1 MVVLRIACCGYHAD
15 SLHDAGCE
23 RLASAV
29 SLDPVTAIA
38 DLAKTAV
45 NTIWPDKT
53 EQEKAQLAAAVTLV
67 QGQMSIN
74 QQEAANPSL
83 FVSGW
88 RPFIGW
94 VCGGGCAWNWIGLPI
109 AKAALTFAGYKLAI
123 SPADLGEMMPL
134 LLGMLGL
141 GGLRTI
147 EKINKVAA
155 K

>member
-1 MVVLRIACCGYHAD
+1 M
-15 SLHDAGCE
+15 
-23 RLASAV
+23 
-29 SLDPVTAIA
+29 SLDPVTAVA
-38 DLAKTAV
+38 DLAKVAV
-45 NTIWPDKT
+45 NAIWPDKT

-67 QGQMSIN
+67 QGQMAIN
-74 QQEAANPSL
+74 QTEAANPSL

-94 VCGGGCAWNWIGLPI
+94 VCGGGCAWNWIGLPVM
-109 AKAALTFAGYKLAI
+109 KAGFDYFGHPLGI

-141 GGLRTI
+141 GGLRTV

>member
-1 MVVLRIACCGYHAD
+1 MA
-15 SLHDAGCE
+15 
-23 RLASAV
+23 
-29 SLDPVTAIA
+29 LDPVTAIA

-45 NTIWPDKT
+45 NAIWPDKT
-53 EQEKAQLAAAVTLV
+53 EQEKAQLTAAVTLV
-67 QGQMSIN
+67 QGQLAIN
-74 QQEAANPSL
+74 QAEAANPSI

-94 VCGGGCAWNWIGLPI
+94 VCGSGCAWNWIGLPV
-109 AKAALTFAGYKLAI
+109 AKAVLAFSGNPLDI
-123 SPADLGEMMPL
+123 SPADLTEMMPL

-141 GGLRTI
+141 GGLRTV

>member
-1 MVVLRIACCGYHAD
+1 M
-15 SLHDAGCE
+15 
-23 RLASAV
+23 
-29 SLDPVTAIA
+29 SLDPVTAVA

-45 NTIWPDKT
+45 NAIWPDKT

-74 QQEAANPSL
+74 QAEAANPSP

-94 VCGGGCAWNWIGLPI
+94 VCGGGCAWNWIGLPVVKAVLDYFGHPI
-109 AKAALTFAGYKLAI
+109 AV
-123 SPADLGEMMPL
+123 SSADLSEMMPL

>member
-1 MVVLRIACCGYHAD
+1 MPLI
-15 SLHDAGCE
+15 S
-23 RLASAV
+23 
-29 SLDPVTAIA
+29 DPVTAIA

-45 NTIWPDKT
+45 QAIFPDKT

-67 QGQMSIN
+67 QGQLAIN
-74 QQEAANPSL
+74 QTEAANPTL
-83 FVSGW
+83 FISGW

-94 VCGGGCAWNWIGLPI
+94 VCGAGCAWNWIGLPI
-109 AKAALTFAGYKLAI
+109 VKAVATYFGHPLPV
-123 SPADLGEMMPL
+123 SPADLSEMMPL

-141 GGLRTI
+141 GSLRTV

>member
-1 MVVLRIACCGYHAD
+1 MA
-15 SLHDAGCE
+15 
-23 RLASAV
+23 
-29 SLDPVTAIA
+29 LDPVTAIA

-45 NTIWPDKT
+45 NAIWPDKT
-53 EQEKAQLAAAVTLV
+53 EAEKAQLAAAVAIV

-74 QQEAANPSL
+74 QAEAANPSI

-94 VCGGGCAWNWIGLPI
+94 VCGGGCAWNWIGLPM
-109 AKAALTFAGYKLAI
+109 AKAALDYFGHPLMI
-123 SPADLGEMMPL
+123 SPADLSEMMPL

-141 GGLRTI
+141 GGLRTF
-147 EKINKVAA
+147 EKVNGVAA

>member
-1 MVVLRIACCGYHAD
+1 MA
-15 SLHDAGCE
+15 
-23 RLASAV
+23 
-29 SLDPVTAIA
+29 LDPITAVA

-45 NTIWPDKT
+45 NAIWPDKT
-53 EQEKAQLAAAVTLV
+53 EQEKAQLAAAVALV
-67 QGQMSIN
+67 QGQLQIN
-74 QQEAANPSL
+74 QAEAANPSV

-94 VCGGGCAWNWIGLPI
+94 VCGSGFAWNWIGLPI
-109 AKAALTFAGYKLAI
+109 AKAVMVAAGHPI
-123 SPADLGEMMPL
+123 EVSPADLGEMMPL

-141 GGLRTI
+141 GGLRTV

>member
-1 MVVLRIACCGYHAD
+1 M
-15 SLHDAGCE
+15 
-23 RLASAV
+23 

-45 NTIWPDKT
+45 NAIWPDKT
-53 EQEKAQLAAAVTLV
+53 EQEKAQLAAAVALV
-67 QGQMSIN
+67 QGQVAIN
-74 QQEAANPSL
+74 QAEASHPKL

-94 VCGGGCAWNWIGLPI
+94 VCGAGCAWNWLGLPVAKFVAVAFFAKTLDI
-109 AKAALTFAGYKLAI
+109 A
-123 SPADLGEMMPL
+123 PADVAEMLPL

-141 GGLRTI
+141 GGLRTY
-147 EKINKVAA
+147 EKVTKVAA

>member
-1 MVVLRIACCGYHAD
+1 MA
-15 SLHDAGCE
+15 
-23 RLASAV
+23 
-29 SLDPVTAIA
+29 LDPVTAIA

-45 NTIWPDKT
+45 NAIWPDKT
-53 EQEKAQLAAAVTLV
+53 ETEKAQLAAAVALV
-67 QGQMSIN
+67 QGQLSIN
-74 QQEAANPSL
+74 QQEAANPNL

-109 AKAALTFAGYKLAI
+109 AKAVMVYVGHPLAI
-123 SPADLGEMMPL
+123 SPADLSEMMPL

-141 GGLRTI
+141 GGLRTV
-147 EKINKVAA
+147 EKINKVAS